1 MVAMVDPCDLPRL
14 LRQISRPLLR
24 DFFAHHGV
32 LRDLP
37 WNSLSPTYIEPVL
50 IAWQQLPASRRSEIE
65 VALRDIH
72 CLADSRG
79 MRLFADEI
87 QRKCPHRA
95 TEFLAHN
102 GHLNKAVWAYLK
114 LPEAFGLAAPFARM
128 DALSN
133 GCGWIKR
140 TGLPRGRVKIDKCLL
155 DGLEEALSK
164 YYWSTELR
172 GRRCQVE
179 YSDRASGSQCFTAY
193 LEDLPDNRLAFA
205 SDHEVLPCCRECAF
219 WTVFLFNPNE
229 GSLELIARDGG
240 AACLPLQQAFCRS
253 VLGID
258 VGPVD
263 PLRPAYRLG
272 MLLEPSFTC
281 VTDPADHIAQ
291 VFLRCIRLETII
303 SPGPWEYQELK
314 FQTQTD
320 LLAAVETI
328 QGGLAL
334 NKLRP
339 AQVLV
344 REAAF
349 HLLFLPN
356 AEGCTEEMTLD
367 VTVPDVCSLK
377 SNPDDLWAAGE
388 HCLTLWGIACV

>member
-1 MVAMVDPCDLPRL
+1 MIDLCDAPRL
-14 LRQISRPLLR
+14 LTQISRPLLR

-32 LRDLP
+32 LQQPP
-37 WNSLSPTYIEPVL
+37 WDSLSVTHVEPVL
-50 IAWQQLPASRRSEIE
+50 NVWQQLAAGKRVEIE
-65 VALRDIH
+65 AALRDIH
-72 CLADSRG
+72 RLADSRG
-79 MRLFADEI
+79 MRLFAEEI

-95 TEFLAHN
+95 SEFLAHN

-114 LPEAFGLAAPFARM
+114 LPDAFRLAAPFART

-140 TGLPRGRVKIDKCLL
+140 TGLPRGRIKIDRCLL
-155 DGLEEALSK
+155 ERLEQSLSK

-172 GRRCQVE
+172 GKRCQVE
-179 YSDRASGSQCFTAY
+179 YSDRANGSQCFRAY
-193 LEDLPDNRLAFA
+193 LDDLPDTHLSFA
-205 SDHEVLPCCRECAF
+205 NDREVIPCCVECTF
-219 WTVFLFNPNE
+219 WNVFLFNPDE

-240 AACLPLQQAFCRS
+240 AACVPLQQVFCRS

-258 VGPVD
+258 VGPPD

-272 MLLEPSFTC
+272 MLLEPSFTYA
-281 VTDPADHIAQ
+281 TAPSDHIAQ
-291 VFLRCIRLETII
+291 VCLQCIRLESTV
-303 SPGPWEYQELK
+303 SAGPWEYQELK

-320 LLAAVETI
+320 LLVAVETI
-328 QGGLAL
+328 QQGLAY
-334 NKLRP
+334 KRLRP

-356 AEGCTEEMTLD
+356 AEGCAEEMTID
-367 VTVPDVCSLK
+367 VTVPNVCSLK
-377 SNPDDLWAAGE
+377 SNPDNLWAVGE
-388 HCLTLWGIACV
+388 HCLNLWGIACV